1 MMYTVYM
8 VFDPRYII
16 YLSN

>member
-1 MMYTVYM
+1 MYTVYM